1 MVLWPIR
8 ARVLFELF
16 YNQTFF
22 IHCRLTWWIFTS
34 ALDGLVNIHHYSP
47 PLKWVVVNYFRFSI
61 FDFHDV
67 TWNPKIWRIKN
78 PWARKRSKL
87 DYCLSNK
94 FVTPLLFVS
103 TSSRM
108 PAWKHNY
115 QNSNFGR
122 PDSTLYLMGEECK
135 IFHPLCRAGYMS
147 TWMILQCLYMKL
159 KCGNC
164 EHRWHIHQYLLIW
177 ISRLIQIT
185 HTM

>member
-22 IHCRLTWWIFTS
+22 IHCRLTRWIFTS

-67 TWNPKIWRIKN
+67 QRYDVLKILEREKE
-78 PWARKRSKL
+78 AKKMSCQLL

-108 PAWKHNY
+108 PAWKHSY

-164 EHRWHIHQYLLIW
+164 EHRWHIHQYLSI
-177 ISRLIQIT
+177 
-185 HTM
+185 